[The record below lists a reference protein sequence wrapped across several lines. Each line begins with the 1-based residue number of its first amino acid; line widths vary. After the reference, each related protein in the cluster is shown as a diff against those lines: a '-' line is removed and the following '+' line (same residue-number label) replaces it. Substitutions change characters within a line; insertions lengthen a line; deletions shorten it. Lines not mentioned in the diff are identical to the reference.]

1 PSSGPATMLK
11 VSASP
16 SASVAVSTIAFAV
29 SSAVVTVC
37 PFATGAWLTCTTVML
52 TVAAA
57 ESTVPSFALNV
68 KLSGPKYPAAGV
80 YVTVGATPLS
90 VPCAGAVTTAYVSGS
105 PSTSV
110 AASAIAVAV
119 SWFVVT
125 LCAVATG
132 VSFTGVMVS
141 VTVATF
147 EFSVP
152 SFALNVKLSGPLYF
166 AAGV

>member
-1 PSSGPATMLK
+1 MLK

-29 SSAVVTVC
+29 SSAVVAAWAS
-37 PFATGAWLTCTTVML
+37 ATGAWFTCTTVRL

-68 KLSGPKYPAAGV
+68 KLSGPLYPAAGV
-80 YVTVGATPLS
+80 YVRFGATPLS
-90 VPCAGAVTTAYVSGS
+90 VPCVGAVTTAYVSVS

-110 AASAIAVAV
+110 AVSVIALAV

-132 VSFTGVMVS
+132 ASFTGVTVS

-152 SFALNVKLSGPLYF
+152 SFALNVKLSGPL
-166 AAGV
+166 